1 MTTAPIADF
10 DDAARQRAIEEL
22 GILDTPCDE
31 RIDRV
36 TRLAQEMFGVPM
48 VSVTLLD
55 RDRQWRK
62 SEIGL
67 GGREAPREDAFCDFT
82 VREGRT
88 VVIPD
93 ASADEL
99 WAANPF
105 VEGDPH
111 LRFYAGHPL
120 LAGGGERIGTLCLL
134 DTKPRSLDEREQ
146 ELLRELAGWVQSEIL
161 RQNELDDAVAVQA
174 TLRPRTVPEL
184 PGYEIAAVTV
194 AAGQMS
200 GDLYDWYAIGGGVRF
215 TLADVMGKG
224 LGAALLAAGLRASLR
239 TLPDREVLD
248 AVREADRLLE
258 ADVAELGTFVTAF
271 HGHLDA
277 RTGSLDYVDAGHSLG
292 FILRA
297 DDTWDHLVST
307 GMPLGMGLPELR
319 AQAHAQLGPGDIFM
333 VCSDGLLDV
342 LDPEDPF
349 GQVRRALREGGVRG
363 ALDEAGRLARGAT
376 ATDDLTVMV
385 VARESVAAQERTT

>member
-1 MTTAPIADF
+1 MTTVTTDF

-22 GILDTPCDE
+22 GILDTPRDE

-36 TRLAQEMFGVPM
+36 TRIAQEMFGVPM

-93 ASADEL
+93 ATVDER
-99 WAANPF
+99 WAGNPF

-120 LAGGGERIGTLCLL
+120 QAGGGERIGTLCLL
-134 DTKPRSLDEREQ
+134 DTRPRVLDEREE

-161 RQNELDDAVAVQA
+161 RQNELDDAAAVQS
-174 TLRPRTVPEL
+174 TLRPRSAPDL
-184 PGYEIAAVTV
+184 PGYDVAAVSV
-194 AAGQMS
+194 AAGHMS
-200 GDLYDWYAIGGGVRF
+200 GDFYDWYPVASGVRF

-224 LGAALLAAGLRASLR
+224 SGAALLAAGLRSSLR
-239 TLPDREVLD
+239 TLPERDLLD
-248 AVREADRLLE
+248 ALQEADRLLD
-258 ADVAELGTFVTAF
+258 ADVADLGTFVTAF
-271 HGHLDA
+271 HAELEPA
-277 RTGSLDYVDAGHSLG
+277 SGSLTFVDAGHSLG
-292 FILRA
+292 YILRA
-297 DDTWDHLVST
+297 DDTWEHLAST
-307 GMPLGMGLPELR
+307 GMPLGMGLAEVR
-319 AQAHAQLGPGDIFM
+319 AVAHARLGPGDIFM

-342 LDPEDPF
+342 IDPHDPL
-349 GQVRRALREGGVRG
+349 GNVRRVLRENGLRG
-363 ALDEAGRLARGAT
+363 ALDEAERLARSAT
-376 ATDDLTVMV
+376 APDDMTVMV
-385 VARESVAAQERTT
+385 VRRNETATEEGTV

>member
-1 MTTAPIADF
+1 MSVTIPQF

-22 GILDTPCDE
+22 GILDTPRDE

-36 TRLAQEMFGVPM
+36 TRLAQEVFGVPM

-120 LAGGGERIGTLCLL
+120 QAAGGERIGTLCLL
-134 DTKPRSLDEREQ
+134 DTKPRSLDERE
-146 ELLRELAGWVQSEIL
+146 EDLLRDLAAWVQSEIL
-161 RQNELDDAVAVQA
+161 RQNELDDAVAVQG
-174 TLRPRTVPEL
+174 TLRPRTAPEL
-184 PGYEIAAVTV
+184 HGYEIAAVTV

-200 GDLYDWYAIGGGVRF
+200 GDLYDWYPVGDGVRF

-239 TLPDREVLD
+239 TLPDRGLLD
-248 AVREADRLLE
+248 AIREADRLLE
-258 ADVAELGTFVTAF
+258 ADVADLGTFATAF
-271 HGHLDA
+271 HAQLEA
-277 RTGSLDYVDAGHSLG
+277 PTGVLRFVDAGHSLG
-292 FILRA
+292 YILRA
-297 DDTWDHLVST
+297 DDTWEHLFST
-307 GMPLGMGLPELR
+307 GMPLGMGLADAR
-319 AQAHAQLGPGDIFM
+319 AEAETRLAPGDIFM

-342 LDPEDPF
+342 LDPSDPL
-349 GQVRRALREGGVRG
+349 GHVRRVLRERGIAG
-363 ALDEAGRLARGAT
+363 ALDEAARLARGAA
-376 ATDDLTVMV
+376 ATDDVTVMV
-385 VARESVAAQERTT
+385 VARESDVAREGAR

>member
-1 MTTAPIADF
+1 MSVTIPEF

-22 GILDTPCDE
+22 GILDTPRDE

-36 TRLAQEMFGVPM
+36 TRLAQEVFGVPM

-120 LAGGGERIGTLCLL
+120 QAAGGERIGTLCLL
-134 DTKPRSLDEREQ
+134 DTKPRSLDERE
-146 ELLRELAGWVQSEIL
+146 EDLLRDLAAWVQSEIL
-161 RQNELDDAVAVQA
+161 RQNELDDAVAVQS
-174 TLRPRTVPEL
+174 TLRPRTAPEL

-200 GDLYDWYAIGGGVRF
+200 GDLYDWYPVGDGVRF

-224 LGAALLAAGLRASLR
+224 LGAALLAVGLRASLR
-239 TLPDREVLD
+239 TLPDRELLD
-248 AVREADRLLE
+248 AIREADRLLE
-258 ADVAELGTFVTAF
+258 ADVADLGTFVTAF
-271 HGHLDA
+271 HAQLEAG
-277 RTGSLDYVDAGHSLG
+277 TGILRFVDAGHSLG
-292 FILRA
+292 YILRA
-297 DDTWDHLVST
+297 DDTWEHLFST
-307 GMPLGMGLPELR
+307 GMPLGMGLADAR
-319 AQAHAQLGPGDIFM
+319 AEAETRLAPGDIFM

-342 LDPEDPF
+342 LDPSDPL
-349 GQVRRALREGGVRG
+349 GHVRRVLRENGIAG
-363 ALDEAGRLARGAT
+363 ALDEAARLARGAT
-376 ATDDLTVMV
+376 ATDDVTVMV
-385 VARESVAAQERTT
+385 VARDGDVALEGAR

>member
-1 MTTAPIADF
+1 MTTVVPPF
-10 DDAARQRAIEEL
+10 DDAARQRAIESL
-22 GILDTPCDE
+22 GILDSPRDE

-36 TRLAQEMFGVPM
+36 TRIAQEMFGVPM

-93 ASADEL
+93 ASEDER
-99 WAANPF
+99 WAGNPF

-120 LAGGGERIGTLCLL
+120 EAGGGERIGTLCLL
-134 DTKPRSLDEREQ
+134 DTQPRVLDERE
-146 ELLRELAGWVQSEIL
+146 EDLLRELAGWVQSEIL
-161 RQNELDDAVAVQA
+161 RQNELDDAVALQG
-174 TLRPRTVPEL
+174 TLRPRSAPEL
-184 PGYEIAAVTV
+184 PGYEVAAVTV
-194 AAGQMS
+194 AAGQIS
-200 GDLYDWYAIGGGVRF
+200 GDLYDWYPVDGGVRF

-239 TLPDREVLD
+239 TLPDRDLLE
-248 AVREADRLLE
+248 AVREADRLLD
-258 ADVAELGTFVTAF
+258 ADVSDLGTFATAF
-271 HGHLDA
+271 HAELDA
-277 RTGSLDYVDAGHSLG
+277 STGRLRFVDAGHSLG
-292 FILRA
+292 YILRA
-297 DDTWDHLVST
+297 DDTWEHLVST
-307 GMPLGMGLPELR
+307 GMPLGMGFADVR
-319 AQAHAQLGPGDIFM
+319 TAAHTEIRPGDIFM

-342 LDPEDPF
+342 LDMADPL
-349 GQVRRALREGGVRG
+349 GHVRRVLRERGVQG
-363 ALDEAGRLARGAT
+363 ALDEAARLARGAT
-376 ATDDLTVMV
+376 ATDDVTVMV
-385 VARESVAAQERTT
+385 VARTDDAPQEGTE

>member
-1 MTTAPIADF
+1 MTISTTDF

-22 GILDTPCDE
+22 GILDTPRDE

-36 TRLAQEMFGVPM
+36 TRIAQEMFGVPM

-93 ASADEL
+93 ATADER
-99 WAANPF
+99 WADNPF

-120 LAGGGERIGTLCLL
+120 QAGGGERIGTLCLL
-134 DTKPRSLDEREQ
+134 DTRPRVLDEREE

-161 RQNELDDAVAVQA
+161 RQNELDDAAAVQS
-174 TLRPRTVPEL
+174 TLRPRNAPEL
-184 PGYEIAAVTV
+184 PGYDVAAVSV
-194 AAGQMS
+194 AAGHMS
-200 GDLYDWYAIGGGVRF
+200 GDFYDWYPVASGVRF

-224 LGAALLAAGLRASLR
+224 PGAALLAAGLRSSLR
-239 TLPDREVLD
+239 TLPERDLLD
-248 AVREADRLLE
+248 ALQEADRLLD
-258 ADVAELGTFVTAF
+258 ADVADLGTFVTAF
-271 HGHLDA
+271 HAELEPA
-277 RTGSLDYVDAGHSLG
+277 SGSLSFVDAGHSLG
-292 FILRA
+292 YILRA
-297 DDTWDHLVST
+297 DDTWEHLAST
-307 GMPLGMGLPELR
+307 GMPLGMGLAEVR
-319 AQAHAQLGPGDIFM
+319 SVAHAHLGPGDIFM

-342 LDPEDPF
+342 IDPHDPL
-349 GQVRRALREGGVRG
+349 GNVRRVLRENGLRG
-363 ALDEAGRLARGAT
+363 ALDEAERLARGAT
-376 ATDDLTVMV
+376 AADDITVMV
-385 VARESVAAQERTT
+385 VRRNEAATEEGTA